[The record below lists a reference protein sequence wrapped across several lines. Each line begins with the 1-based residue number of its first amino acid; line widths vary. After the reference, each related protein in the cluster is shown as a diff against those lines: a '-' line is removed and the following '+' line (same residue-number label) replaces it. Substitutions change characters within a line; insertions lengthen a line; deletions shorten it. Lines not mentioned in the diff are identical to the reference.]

1 MTSLLQLLLSPLS
14 MTITDNYYLTENMG
28 ALRNNKRFKEF
39 YLGQCEAGFWKG
51 HNCSTVVSQVI
62 AWTE

>member
-39 YLGQCEAGFWKG
+39 YLGQCEAGF
-51 HNCSTVVSQVI
+51 
-62 AWTE
+62 